1 MDRNRL
7 LLIGGALV
15 LALFVAYLLT
25 ANGIVPR

>member
-15 LALFVAYLLT
+15 LALFLAYLMT
-25 ANGIVPR
+25 GGGIVPR